1 MHKGESTVSAWVMKL
16 RLRLQ
21 LVVRVEVVEVEAE
34 ADVDLFIQEA
44 DRIVTEKSGVPQ
56 KGAQD
61 TEDDV

>member
-1 MHKGESTVSAWVMKL
+1 MKL

-21 LVVRVEVVEVEAE
+21 LVVRVEVVEVE